1 MHILFTHFRR
11 FRSGFIQVCFCLGIL
26 LLGGCDMIEYHPY
39 DLDIDGETDVNRRNI
54 ERIETA
60 TYGKEEIRFAVIS
73 DTQRWYDETEDA
85 VEALNRRDDLD
96 FVLHTGYMSDFGLK
110 LEFEKMGI
118 IIDKSCSDITRLRLA
133 SYDKHPYLNWD
144 AVPYEKTLDEND
156 CVKVRDLIKT
166 EILQDNI
173 ADNKVNDFD
182 FVANQLL
189 KPTNLDL
196 AHVIPQSKKNEVV
209 RLVNVIIESKV
220 DITRNY
226 QDWFTICCIIKN
238 YFGAGGIAL
247 FHDISKLYPNYS
259 PEETEKLYSSIK
271 QWQYRY
277 RSDRLFEIA
286 AKYGIL

>member
-1 MHILFTHFRR
+1 
-11 FRSGFIQVCFCLGIL
+11 
-26 LLGGCDMIEYHPY
+26 
-39 DLDIDGETDVNRRNI
+39 
-54 ERIETA
+54 
-60 TYGKEEIRFAVIS
+60 
-73 DTQRWYDETEDA
+73 
-85 VEALNRRDDLD
+85 
-96 FVLHTGYMSDFGLK
+96 
-110 LEFEKMGI
+110 MGI

-133 SYDKHPYLNWD
+133 SYDEHPYLNWD

-173 ADNKVNDFD
+173 ADNKVNGFD

-238 YFGAGGIAL
+238 YFGAGGIVL
-247 FHDISKLYPNYS
+247 FHDISNLYPNYS